1 MESLRQYNVRLPEE
15 LIQTLQ
21 GVAKETGRDR
31 AELVRDALNRYFD
44 GELWR
49 DETAERKSPLP
60 LSEKVE
66 DLEKRVRRLEIA
78 QPDIQAIQTTA
89 KPDIQAARTATHQ
102 PFKSVKPDVKTEIKP
117 TIQRLS
123 EDLAAQE
130 QIKELWRA
138 GERNRQSIAR
148 QVGYK
153 DRTVQQYIKGGL
165 DRGEREKEGR
175 PDRSPPPPPTPLVM

>member
-15 LIQTLQ
+15 LVQTLQ

-31 AELVRDALNRYFD
+31 AELVRDALKRYFD

-49 DETAERKSPLP
+49 DETAERLSLP
-60 LSEKVE
+60 LHEKVE

-78 QPDIQAIQTTA
+78 QPDIQDIQTTA
-89 KPDIQAARTATHQ
+89 KTDIHTARKAIQ
-102 PFKSVKPDVKTEIKP
+102 RPVKSSGPKVEPEGKP

-123 EDLAAQE
+123 ENLTAQE
-130 QIKELWRA
+130 KIKEIWRA

-153 DRTVQQYIKGGL
+153 DRTVQQYIKDCL
-165 DRGEREKEGR
+165 DSGELEK
-175 PDRSPPPPPTPLVM
+175 

>member
-49 DETAERKSPLP
+49 DEATKSASLP
-60 LSEKVE
+60 LSAKVE

-78 QPDIQAIQTTA
+78 QPDIQDIQTTA
-89 KPDIQAARTATHQ
+89 KRDIQTARKVIHR
-102 PFKSVKPDVKTEIKP
+102 PVRSSGPKVEPESKP

-123 EDLAAQE
+123 ENLAAQE
-130 QIKELWRA
+130 KIKEIWRA

-153 DRTVQQYIKGGL
+153 DRTVQQFIKDCL
-165 DRGEREKEGR
+165 DSGELEK
-175 PDRSPPPPPTPLVM
+175 

>member
-21 GVAKETGRDR
+21 DVAKETGRDR

-49 DETAERKSPLP
+49 DETAERLSLP
-60 LSEKVE
+60 LSVKVD
-66 DLEKRVRRLEIA
+66 DLGKRVRRLEIA
-78 QPDIQAIQTTA
+78 QPAIQAIQPTA
-89 KPDIQAARTATHQ
+89 KRDIQTARKITLPPIKATE
-102 PFKSVKPDVKTEIKP
+102 PKGEPEAKP

-130 QIKELWRA
+130 KIKEIWRA
-138 GERNRQSIAR
+138 GERNRQNIAR
-148 QVGYK
+148 QVGHK
-153 DRTVQQYIKGGL
+153 DRTVQQFIKDCL
-165 DRGEREKEGR
+165 DSGELEK
-175 PDRSPPPPPTPLVM
+175 

>member
-21 GVAKETGRDR
+21 DVAKETGRDR
-31 AELVRDALNRYFD
+31 AELVRDALKRYFD

-49 DETAERKSPLP
+49 DETTERSSMPLFA
-60 LSEKVE
+60 KVE

-78 QPDIQAIQTTA
+78 QPAIQAIQTTA
-89 KPDIQAARTATHQ
+89 KRDIQTARKDTLLPINAAEPKVEPEA
-102 PFKSVKPDVKTEIKP
+102 KP

-130 QIKELWRA
+130 KIKKIWQA
-138 GERNRQSIAR
+138 GERNRQAIAQ

-153 DRTVQQYIKGGL
+153 NRTVQQYIKDCL
-165 DRGEREKEGR
+165 ESGELEK
-175 PDRSPPPPPTPLVM
+175 

>member
-15 LIQTLQ
+15 LIQALQ
-21 GVAKETGRDR
+21 DVAKETGRDR
-31 AELVRDALNRYFD
+31 AELVRDALKRYFD

-49 DETAERKSPLP
+49 DETTERSSMPLFA
-60 LSEKVE
+60 KVE

-78 QPDIQAIQTTA
+78 QPAIQAIQTTA
-89 KPDIQAARTATHQ
+89 KRDIQTDRKDTFLPIKAAEPKVEPEA
-102 PFKSVKPDVKTEIKP
+102 KP

-130 QIKELWRA
+130 KIKKIWQA
-138 GERNRQSIAR
+138 GERNRQNIAR

-153 DRTVQQYIKGGL
+153 DRTVQQYIKDCL
-165 DRGEREKEGR
+165 DSGELEK
-175 PDRSPPPPPTPLVM
+175 

>member
-1 MESLRQYNVRLPEE
+1 MRQYNVRLPEE

-21 GVAKETGRDR
+21 DVAKETGRDR
-31 AELVRDALNRYFD
+31 AELVRDALKRYFD

-49 DETAERKSPLP
+49 DETPERSSLP
-60 LSEKVE
+60 LFAKVE
-66 DLEKRVRRLEIA
+66 DLEERVRRLEIA
-78 QPDIQAIQTTA
+78 QPAIQAIQPTA
-89 KPDIQAARTATHQ
+89 KRDIQTDRKDTLLPIKAAEPKVEPEA
-102 PFKSVKPDVKTEIKP
+102 KP

-130 QIKELWRA
+130 RIKEIWRA

-153 DRTVQQYIKGGL
+153 DRTVQQYIKDCL
-165 DRGEREKEGR
+165 DSGELEK
-175 PDRSPPPPPTPLVM
+175 

>member
-89 KPDIQAARTATHQ
+89 KTDIQAIQTTAKPDIQAARTATHQ

-153 DRTVQQYIKGGL
+153 DRTVQQYIKDCL
-165 DRGEREKEGR
+165 DSGELEK
-175 PDRSPPPPPTPLVM
+175 

>member
-21 GVAKETGRDR
+21 DVAKETGRDR
-31 AELVRDALNRYFD
+31 AELVRDALNRYFN
-44 GELWR
+44 GGLWR

-78 QPDIQAIQTTA
+78 QPDIQAIQTTAKTDIQAIQTTA

-153 DRTVQQYIKGGL
+153 DRTVQQYIKDCL
-165 DRGEREKEGR
+165 DSGELEK
-175 PDRSPPPPPTPLVM
+175 

>member
-1 MESLRQYNVRLPEE
+1 LESLRQYNVRLPEE

-21 GVAKETGRDR
+21 DVAKETGRDR

-49 DETAERKSPLP
+49 DETAERSSLP

-153 DRTVQQYIKGGL
+153 DRTVQQFIKDCL
-165 DRGEREKEGR
+165 DSGELEK
-175 PDRSPPPPPTPLVM
+175 